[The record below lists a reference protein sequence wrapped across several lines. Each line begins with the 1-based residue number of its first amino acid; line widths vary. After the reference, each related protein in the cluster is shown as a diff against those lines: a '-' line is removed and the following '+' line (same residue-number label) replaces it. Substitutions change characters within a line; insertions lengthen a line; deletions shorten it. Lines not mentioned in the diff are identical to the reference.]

1 MTETTGAQ
9 WNNDVWHTYG
19 WFEDATEFDKAIL
32 AAQYMH
38 MTFAQAEANA
48 FLWWGLLYSLAPDRV
63 KHVKTRQKHRDEG
76 LILVE
81 EKRGANGYQKFLEKT
96 KKFYFFKQYA
106 NFIWKGSKR
115 IELKSPDPLEV
126 TAYQTYDKNRIVV
139 VALNPSNSP
148 QAIELSIP
156 KEMNLRRA
164 FQTDWEL
171 NCEPV
176 LSTPLLPPKS
186 IRTYIYTR

>member
-1 MTETTGAQ
+1 
-9 WNNDVWHTYG
+9 
-19 WFEDATEFDKAIL
+19 
-32 AAQYMH
+32 

-63 KHVKTRQKHRDEG
+63 KHLKTRQKHRDEG
-76 LILVE
+76 LVLVE
-81 EKRGANGYQKFLEKT
+81 EERGANGYQNFLGKT

-139 VALNPSNSP
+139 VALNPSHTV
-148 QAIELSIP
+148 QAIDLKLP
-156 KEMNLRRA
+156 KCMGFKRA
-164 FQTDWEL
+164 FQTDRKL
-171 NCEPV
+171 NCELVPN
-176 LSTPLLPPKS
+176 SRPLPAKS
-186 IRTYIYTR
+186 IRTYIYSR

>member
-19 WFEDATEFDKAIL
+19 WFKQATEFDKAIL

-48 FLWWGLLYSLAPDRV
+48 FLWWGLVYSLAPDSV
-63 KHVKTRQKHRDEG
+63 TEPNTREKHRDEG
-76 LILVE
+76 LVLVE
-81 EKRGANGYQKFLEKT
+81 EKGGADGYQKFIEKT

-106 NFIWKGSKR
+106 NFIWRGSKR

-126 TAYQTYDKNRIVV
+126 TAYQTFDKSRIVV
-139 VALNPSNSP
+139 VALNASDST
-148 QAIELSIP
+148 QAIKLNLP
-156 KEMNLRRA
+156 GGMNLKRA
-164 FQTDWEL
+164 FQTDRKL

-176 LSTPLLPPKS
+176 PSSSPLPAKS
-186 IRTYIYTR
+186 IRTYIYSR